1 MIGNTLR
8 LGILGLSPGNG
19 HPYSWSAIFNGYD
32 ATYMDKCPFPV
43 IPEYLSRQD
52 FPEACIPYA
61 EVTHI
66 WTQDIEVS
74 RGVARAANIKTIVN
88 NYEDMIGQV
97 DAILLARDDPASHV
111 EMSLPFLKAGLPIY
125 IDKPIA
131 NSLNDLERL
140 FAAEQYEGQIFS
152 CSALRYAKELNIS
165 QQELAQLGE
174 IQYIDAVISKDWEKY
189 GIHLL
194 DPIFNLIGYP
204 KEYPVVTSAGT
215 EDKKVVT
222 VAWDKI
228 IIKLSTLGAL
238 SVPITIQLYGTKGTC
253 SLVFRDTFFAFKKA
267 LEVFVESAS
276 AKCQMIS
283 HEYLRNIVYII
294 EQGLK

>member
-32 ATYMDKCPFPV
+32 ATHMNRCPFPV
-43 IPEYLSRQD
+43 IPEYLSQQD
-52 FPEACIPYA
+52 YPEACIPYA

-74 RGVARAANIKTIVN
+74 RDVARAANIETIVN

-131 NSLNDLERL
+131 NNLNDLERL
-140 FAAEQYEGQIFS
+140 FEAEQYEGQIFS
-152 CSALRYAKELNIS
+152 CSALRYAKELNLS
-165 QQELAQLGE
+165 QQELAELGE

-204 KEYPVVTSAGT
+204 KEYPVVTSVGI

-222 VAWDKI
+222 VAWDKT

-238 SVPITIQLYGTKGTC
+238 SVPITVQLYGTKGTR
-253 SLVFRDTFFAFKKA
+253 SLVFSDTFFAFKKA
-267 LEVFVESAS
+267 LEAFIESAS